1 MQRFISYRVNNIVDM
16 LEELLAMGAIIA
28 ACAAGTWYA
37 KNKFQPMINLGMEKQ
52 KAKEATLRRR

>member
-1 MQRFISYRVNNIVDM
+1 M